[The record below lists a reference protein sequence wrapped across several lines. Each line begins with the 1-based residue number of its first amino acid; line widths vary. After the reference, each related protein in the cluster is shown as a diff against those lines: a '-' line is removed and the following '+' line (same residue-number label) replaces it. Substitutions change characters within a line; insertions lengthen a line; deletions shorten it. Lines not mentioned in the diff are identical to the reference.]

1 MVTPLGKAIEFFR
14 EFGLFDV
21 VLPFLLVFAVVFGI
35 LEKTKILGTEK
46 VGDHEYSRKNLN
58 AIVSFV
64 LGLLVVAATKIVGV
78 INQAL
83 PRISLLVVVSLSFI
97 LSIGLFMKPG
107 DTIYDKLG
115 GRWLTFLMIGMFI
128 AVVLIF
134 LSVIPA
140 NANQSWLDY
149 GFEFVKEFW
158 SGTLISSIILFAIII
173 WAIMYITSPK
183 SESEN
188 KGKGKD

>member
-1 MVTPLGKAIEFFR
+1 MSVLSDALEFLR
-14 EFGLFDV
+14 DFGLFDII
-21 VLPFLLVFAVVFGI
+21 LPFLLVFAVVFGI

>member
-1 MVTPLGKAIEFFR
+1 
-14 EFGLFDV
+14 
-21 VLPFLLVFAVVFGI
+21 
-35 LEKTKILGTEK
+35 
-46 VGDHEYSRKNLN
+46 
-58 AIVSFV
+58 
-64 LGLLVVAATKIVGV
+64 
-78 INQAL
+78 
-83 PRISLLVVVSLSFI
+83 
-97 LSIGLFMKPG
+97 MKPG